1 MGASFEYEEYG
12 KMEKD
17 ELKRRFNS
25 DVEEDLHMHG
35 HSYSG
40 GIGMLGGISTWL
52 DTEFTSVENA
62 VDYICDN
69 QNKWD
74 GAMAARLTDGSWV
87 VGGWCSS

>member
-1 MGASFEYEEYG
+1 MGTSFAYEKYE

-17 ELKRRFNS
+17 ELKRAFNS

-40 GIGMLGGISTWL
+40 SIGMLGGISTWL
-52 DTEFTSVENA
+52 DTDFTSVEKA
-62 VDYICDN
+62 LDYIADN

-87 VGGWCSS
+87 VGGWCSE